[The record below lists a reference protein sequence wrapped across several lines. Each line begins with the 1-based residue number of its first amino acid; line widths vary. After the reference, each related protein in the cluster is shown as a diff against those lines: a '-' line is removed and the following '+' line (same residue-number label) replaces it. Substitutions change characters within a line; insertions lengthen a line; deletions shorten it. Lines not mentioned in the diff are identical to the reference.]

1 MIQKPLKQLKN
12 MVYLPMQV
20 TTDEN
25 LANYLTKIC
34 AQMEEWLLTGMLQ
47 KLVLVISSVDDD
59 EVMAI

>member
-1 MIQKPLKQLKN
+1 
-12 MVYLPMQV
+12 MQV